1 LIAARKVN
9 GTTVYN
15 TEGEKLGRVY
25 LVAQQH
31 FLAVTVAAAMP
42 SRRGQS
48 GRPTILFFRMTGFLR
63 HEGDKTQCQRI
74 AI

>member
-15 TEGEKLGRVY
+15 TEGEKLGSVCDVVIDKRSGK
-25 LVAQQH
+25 AQWYG
-31 FLAVTVAAAMP
+31 V
-42 SRRGQS
+42 G
-48 GRPTILFFRMTGFLR
+48 PTILFSRMTGFLR

>member
-15 TEGEKLGRVY
+15 TEGEKLGRGY

-31 FLAVTVAAAMP
+31 FLAVIVAAAMP
-42 SRRGQS
+42 SRREQS
-48 GRPTILFFRMTGFLR
+48 RRPTILFSRMTGFLR